1 MPITLNGS
9 GTVSGISAGGL
20 PDGIIQSADLASGVG
35 GKILQV
41 VTTKK
46 TDAFTTTSSTYVDV
60 MTATI
65 TPTSNTSKI
74 LVRFMVNGGTAG
86 DVGHLYVAMFRD
98 STEIGSADAAGS
110 RTVASNVINT
120 ITQSTHSYTNEILD
134 TPATDSAITYR
145 IKILAKNNA
154 TANINRSARDN
165 NAHTHDGRST
175 SFITLMEVAA

>member
-1 MPITLNGS
+1 MPIVLNGS
-9 GTVSGISAGGL
+9 GTITGISVGGL
-20 PDGIIQSADLASGVG
+20 PDGIVDSDMLASGTG

-65 TPTSNTSKI
+65 TPTSNSNKI

-86 DVGHLYVAMFRD
+86 DVAHLYVAVFRD

-110 RTVASNVINT
+110 RVSASNVINT
-120 ITQSTHSYTNEILD
+120 MTQATESYSNEILD
-134 TPATDSAITYR
+134 TPATTSAITYR
-145 IKILAKNNA
+145 IKILAKNSG
-154 TANINRSARDN
+154 TAHINRSGRDN